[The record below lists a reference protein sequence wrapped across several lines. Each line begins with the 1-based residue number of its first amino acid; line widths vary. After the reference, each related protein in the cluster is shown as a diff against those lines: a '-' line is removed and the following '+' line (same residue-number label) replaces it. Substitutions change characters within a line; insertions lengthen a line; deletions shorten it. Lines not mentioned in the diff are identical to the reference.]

1 MIKTHY
7 CDYIIKADARFG
19 RLGMLV
25 AIPPTTYNI
34 VCLNDTLIIE
44 VGASLQH
51 LWMEYFM
58 DQYLKV
64 IRSN

>member
-1 MIKTHY
+1 MIKTHV
-7 CDYIIKADARFG
+7 CDYTIKADARFG
-19 RLGMLV
+19 HLGMLV

-51 LWMEYFM
+51 LW
-58 DQYLKV
+58 
-64 IRSN
+64 